1 MWERAS
7 KPRWQVVGESL
18 SRRLLWEMIREEWRL
33 NSQLFGGRRFAAFPI
48 IVTILVAGGSVVLVS
63 TGTDPD
69 TVFGGLH
76 LLALLAGLHTGSIG
90 VVGRDA
96 VQDLLGDKTL
106 LMFSARTLPL
116 SRRRLLGVFIVKDVL
131 YYATLFLVPMAVG
144 TLPLLL
150 ETGASTWTLAATISV
165 LWATLTVT
173 FVLGI
178 GLTVAGIG
186 VSGTWYGSALA
197 VLVVALL
204 GVGIWLRPVDL
215 VALSPY
221 GIFQAPTVLNV
232 GMTLLAVGVLFGIGA
247 LTFEPTS
254 GHRTRTIE
262 PAFDRWVHRVGD
274 PVAAKSILDVSRSGG
289 GLWKVLF
296 SVAILLAVTT
306 ALIDFAGV
314 ITGVAPSV
322 GLSFGTVLGLS
333 GFTTYN
339 WLTTGDDID
348 AYTGHPLSVAD
359 VFRGK
364 FRAFLLLGPAVG
376 LLFYVLAVLWF
387 GGPVGELVVGGV
399 LLVGVA
405 CYVFGVTVLLTGL
418 SPNEFL
424 FDTVLFVTFGLA
436 LIVPL
441 VPLLVV
447 AFVISPL
454 TQEIL
459 FGLALTGGVLA
470 AVGVGAFRWS
480 LPRWTEYHRT

>member
-1 MWERAS
+1 
-7 KPRWQVVGESL
+7 
-18 SRRLLWEMIREEWRL
+18 MIREEWRL
-33 NSQLFGGRRFAAFPI
+33 NSQLFGGRRFAVFPL
-48 IVTILVAGGSVVLVS
+48 IVTILVAGGCVVLVS
-63 TGTDPD
+63 TGTDPA

-76 LLALLAGLHTGSIG
+76 LLALLAGLHTGAIG

-96 VQDLLGDKTL
+96 VQDLLGDQTL
-106 LMFSARTLPL
+106 LLFAARTLPL

-131 YYATLFLVPMAVG
+131 YYATLFLIPMAVG

-150 ETGASTWTLAATISV
+150 ESGANTSTLAASVGV
-165 LWATLTVT
+165 LWATLTVA
-173 FVLGI
+173 FVMGI

-186 VSGTWYGSALA
+186 VSGTWDGKGLA
-197 VLVVALL
+197 VLLIGLL
-204 GVGIWLRPVDL
+204 GIGFWLRPDDL

-221 GIFQAPTVLNV
+221 GIFRTPSVL
-232 GMTLLAVGVLFGIGA
+232 TVGVNLLTVGLLFGIAA

-254 GHRTRTIE
+254 SHRTRTVT
-262 PAFDRWVHRVGD
+262 PAFSDWNDRLRNA
-274 PVAAKSILDVSRSGG
+274 VAAKSMLDVSRSGG

-306 ALIDFAGV
+306 ALIDFAGL
-314 ITGVAPSV
+314 ITGVSPSV

-339 WLTTGDDID
+339 WLTTGDDLT
-348 AYTGHPLSVAD
+348 AYTGHPVSVAD

-364 FRAFLLLGPAVG
+364 FRVFLLLGPAVG
-376 LLFYVLAVLWF
+376 LLFYVVAVLWF
-387 GGPVGELVVGGV
+387 GGPLWELVVGGI

-405 CYVFGVTVLLTGL
+405 CYVFGMTVLLTGL

-424 FDTVLFVTFGLA
+424 FDTVLFVTFGVA

-454 TQEIL
+454 TPEIL
-459 FGLALTGGVLA
+459 VALTLTGGMLA
-470 AVGVGAFRWS
+470 VVGVGAFRWS
-480 LPRWTEYHRT
+480 LPRWTRYHRR

>member
-1 MWERAS
+1 MA
-7 KPRWQVVGESL
+7 ESL

-33 NSQLFGGRRFAAFPI
+33 NSQLFGGNRFAVFPLI
-48 IVTILVAGGSVVLVS
+48 ITILVAGGSVVLVS

-76 LLALLAGLHTGSIG
+76 LLALLAGVHTGSVA

-96 VQDLLGDKTL
+96 VQNLLGDMTL

-116 SRRRLLGVFIVKDVL
+116 SRRRLVAVFIVKDVL
-131 YYATLFLVPMAVG
+131 YYASLFLVPMAVG

-150 ETGASTWTLAATISV
+150 DPGTSTSAITSTIAV
-165 LWATLTVT
+165 LGITLTVT
-173 FVLGI
+173 FVMGI

-186 VSGTWYGSALA
+186 VSGRWYASGLA
-197 VLVVALL
+197 VLVITVL
-204 GVGIWLRPVDL
+204 GVGLWVREVDVL
-215 VALSPY
+215 ALSPY
-221 GIFQAPTVLNV
+221 GVFRTPSILNV
-232 GMTLLAVGVLFGIGA
+232 GVTVIVIPLLYGIGA
-247 LTFEPTS
+247 LTYDPSTS
-254 GHRTRTIE
+254 HRTRRVD
-262 PAFDRWVHRVGD
+262 PAFDRWNDRVQN
-274 PVAAKSILDVSRSGG
+274 PVAAKSVLDVSRSGG

-314 ITGVAPSV
+314 ITGVSPSV

-339 WLTTGDDID
+339 WLTTGDDVD

-364 FRAFLLLGPAVG
+364 FRAFLLLGPAIG
-376 LLFYVLAVLWF
+376 LLFYAVAALWF
-387 GGPVGELVVGGV
+387 GGPLLELLVGGV

-405 CYVFGVTVLLTGL
+405 CYVFGVTVLLTGF

-424 FDTVLFVTFGLA
+424 FDTVLFVTFGVA

-454 TQEIL
+454 TVEIL
-459 FGLALTGGVLA
+459 LGLALTGGLLA
-470 AVGVGAFRWS
+470 GAGIGAFRLA
-480 LPRWTEYHRT
+480 LPRWTRYHRD